1 MIRQFSAHDKYVDTS
16 AFAVSGTL
24 PGTSLEQRQQMID
37 ACPEMKILFPSLHEP
52 GCFGAALKRD
62 TCAASI
68 CALNP
73 NKQSC

>member
-1 MIRQFSAHDKYVDTS
+1 MGQFSSHDNHVDVS

-24 PGTSLEQRQQMID
+24 PGASLEQRQQMID

-52 GCFGAALKRD
+52 GCFGADLKREA
-62 TCAASI
+62 CAASI

-73 NKQSC
+73 NKRSC